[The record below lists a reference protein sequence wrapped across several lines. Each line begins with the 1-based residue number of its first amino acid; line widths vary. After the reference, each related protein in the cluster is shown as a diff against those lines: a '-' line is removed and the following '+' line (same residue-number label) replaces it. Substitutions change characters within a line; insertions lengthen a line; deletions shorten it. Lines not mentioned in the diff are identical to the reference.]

1 MLSLGANLRI
11 VAPLLE
17 ADNFV
22 VSVVDNQ
29 PALSRLVTTYR
40 AQASAGRLV
49 GIAGKITS
57 LPIAPQSFDVVM
69 VNRALRS
76 HVDLKPAF
84 IEIASAL
91 RDDGWATGSS
101 LERDD
106 SVPWVFRLT
115 QLLRSVDANAM
126 TGDFTDHHQEALLN
140 SKYFPY
146 HERHDF
152 RLWVSATQDD
162 LLEMVNSQPQVA
174 QLDEPDRKDLLA
186 QVRSLSND
194 RQLRLPYVLHC
205 WRAYVNQNELTC
217 PISLDSGAIRFRLSG
232 H

>member
-1 MLSLGANLRI
+1 MSLGANLRI

-22 VSVVDNQ
+22 VSVAENQ
-29 PALSRLVTTYR
+29 TALSKLITRHR
-40 AQASAGRLV
+40 EQAATGRLV
-49 GIAGKITS
+49 GIAGTVTS

-76 HVDLKPAF
+76 DIELKQAF
-84 IEIASAL
+84 VEIASAL

-101 LERDD
+101 LERDN

-152 RLWVSATQDD
+152 RLWVSATQED
-162 LLEMVNSQPQVA
+162 LLDMVNAQPQVA
-174 QLDEPDRKDLLA
+174 QLDEPDRADLLA
-186 QVRSLSND
+186 QVRELSDD
-194 RQLRLPYVLHC
+194 RQLRLPYLLHC
-205 WRAYVNQNELTC
+205 WRAYVNQNELTR
-217 PISLDSGAIRFRLSG
+217 PISLDSGAIRFRLYG